1 MATKTY
7 ELKEL
12 AGLLNFHPAHCK
24 VMVKQYG
31 ADPTGPIDEEVAA
44 KVAKR
49 VRRPWPPQVEAEAAV
64 VG

>member
-12 AGLLNFHPAHCK
+12 AQLLQFHPAHCK

-31 ADPTGPIDEEVAA
+31 ADPMQPIDEDVAA
-44 KVAKR
+44 KVSKR
-49 VRRPWPPQVEAEAAV
+49 VRRPWPPQVEVEAVA
-64 VG
+64 G

>member
-12 AGLLNFHPAHCK
+12 ARLLQFHPAHCK

-31 ADPTGPIDEEVAA
+31 ADPAGPIGEEVAA
-44 KVAKR
+44 QVAKR
-49 VRRPWPPQVEAEAAV
+49 VRRPWPPQPELAEASA
-64 VG
+64 